1 MNRIKWFFHPV
12 LIFVLSIAALA
23 ASLFLYIYW
32 YIEVST
38 GLQIIIKKYN
48 LDPSQFF
55 EIKTWVVILV
65 LSILVALI
73 LMGVFTIFAYNE
85 KTWRL
90 YRMQRSFINNFTHEL
105 KTPVASLRL
114 YLDTFAKYELPR
126 EDQLRYLDFMIQ
138 DVNRLLENINRILD
152 LARIESKSYQ
162 KDFNRV
168 DLVDTIEAFCEKNA
182 DLFRGCEIVV
192 HNPLKKV
199 YRYWLNLPLF
209 DMLLMNLC
217 TNAIKYNRSAQP
229 RIDIRFTPHKQGL
242 DVRFED
248 NGVGIAKGETRKI
261 FRKFYQAGQ
270 TDDMTAQ
277 GTGLGLYLAQQIAM
291 IHRAGITAASEGPG
305 KGAVFILKLLR
316 HNPSWKRSKEGIQTS

>member
-1 MNRIKWFFHPV
+1 MNRVKWFFHPV
-12 LIFVLSIAALA
+12 LIFILSIAALA

-38 GLQIIIKKYN
+38 GLQRIIKKYN

-65 LSILVALI
+65 LSILVGLI
-73 LMGVFTIFAYNE
+73 LTGVFTIFVYNE

-90 YRMQRSFINNFTHEL
+90 YWMQRNFINNFTHEL

-126 EDQLRYLDFMIQ
+126 EDQLRYLDFMIH

-162 KDFNRV
+162 KDFTHV
-168 DLVDTIEAFCEKNA
+168 DIVENIESFCARNA
-182 DLFRGCEIVV
+182 DLFRGCEIAV
-192 HNPLKKV
+192 HNPLKKA
-199 YRYWLNLPLF
+199 YFYWLNLPLF

-217 TNAIKYNRSAQP
+217 TNAIKYNQSDQP
-229 RIDIRFTPHKQGL
+229 RIDIRFVPHKKGL

-248 NGVGIAKGETRKI
+248 NGMGIEKGETKKI
-261 FRKFYQAGQ
+261 FRKFYQVGQ
-270 TDDMTAQ
+270 TDDMTAK
-277 GTGLGLYLAQQIAM
+277 GTGLGLYLVEQIAL
-291 IHRAGITAASEGPG
+291 IHRAGMTAESEGQG
-305 KGAVFILKLLR
+305 KGSAFILNLPR
-316 HNPSWKRSKEGIQTS
+316 PAGNV

>member
-1 MNRIKWFFHPV
+1 MNRVKWFFHPV
-12 LIFVLSIAALA
+12 LIFILSIAALA

-38 GLQIIIKKYN
+38 GLQRIIKKYN
-48 LDPSQFF
+48 LDPSQFL

-65 LSILVALI
+65 LSILVGLI
-73 LMGVFTIFAYNE
+73 LTGVFTIFVYNE

-90 YRMQRSFINNFTHEL
+90 YWMQRNFINNFTHEL

-126 EDQLRYLDFMIQ
+126 EDQLRYLDFMIH

-162 KDFNRV
+162 KDFTHV
-168 DLVDTIEAFCEKNA
+168 DIVENIESFCARNA
-182 DLFRGCEIVV
+182 DLFRGCEIAV
-192 HNPLKKV
+192 HNPLKKA
-199 YRYWLNLPLF
+199 YFYWLNLPLF

-217 TNAIKYNRSAQP
+217 TNAIKYNQSDQP
-229 RIDIRFTPHKQGL
+229 RIDIRFVPHKKGL

-248 NGVGIAKGETRKI
+248 NGMGIEKGETKKI
-261 FRKFYQAGQ
+261 FRKFYQVGQ
-270 TDDMTAQ
+270 IDDMTAK
-277 GTGLGLYLAQQIAM
+277 GTGLGLYLVEQIAL
-291 IHRAGITAASEGPG
+291 IHRAGMTAESEGQG
-305 KGAVFILKLLR
+305 KGSAFILNLPR
-316 HNPSWKRSKEGIQTS
+316 PAGNV

>member
-1 MNRIKWFFHPV
+1 MNRVKWFFHPV
-12 LIFVLSIAALA
+12 LIFILSIAALA

-32 YIEVST
+32 YIEVSA
-38 GLQIIIKKYN
+38 GLQRIIKKYN

-65 LSILVALI
+65 LSILVGLI
-73 LMGVFTIFAYNE
+73 LTGVFTIFVYNE

-126 EDQLRYLDFMIQ
+126 EDQLRYLDFMIH

-162 KDFNRV
+162 KDLTRV
-168 DLVDTIEAFCEKNA
+168 DIVQNIEAFCAKNA
-182 DLFRGCEIVV
+182 DLFRGCEINV
-192 HNPLKKV
+192 HNPLKKA
-199 YRYWLNLPLF
+199 YYYWLNLPLF

-217 TNAIKYNRSAQP
+217 TNAIKYNQSDQP
-229 RIDIRFTPHKQGL
+229 RIDIRFAPHKKGL
-242 DVRFED
+242 AVRFED
-248 NGVGIAKGETRKI
+248 NGVGIEKGETKKI

-270 TDDMTAQ
+270 TDDMTAK
-277 GTGLGLYLAQQIAM
+277 GTGLGLYLVEQIALL
-291 IHRAGITAASEGPG
+291 HRAGMTAESEGPG
-305 KGAVFILKLLR
+305 KGASFILNLPRPDPPLR
-316 HNPSWKRSKEGIQTS
+316 RREKSS

>member
-1 MNRIKWFFHPV
+1 MNRVKWFFHPV
-12 LIFVLSIAALA
+12 LIFILSIAALA

-38 GLQIIIKKYN
+38 GLQRIIKYYN
-48 LDPSQFF
+48 LDPSQFL

-65 LSILVALI
+65 LSILVGLI
-73 LMGVFTIFAYNE
+73 LTGVFTIFVYNE

-90 YRMQRSFINNFTHEL
+90 YWMQRNFINNFTHEL

-126 EDQLRYLDFMIQ
+126 EDQLRYLDFMIH

-162 KDFNRV
+162 KDFTHV
-168 DLVDTIEAFCEKNA
+168 DIVENIESFCARNA
-182 DLFRGCEIVV
+182 DLFRGCEIAV
-192 HNPLKKV
+192 HNPLKKA
-199 YRYWLNLPLF
+199 YFYWLNLPLF

-217 TNAIKYNRSAQP
+217 TNAIKYNQSDQP
-229 RIDIRFTPHKQGL
+229 RIDIRFVPHKKGL

-248 NGVGIAKGETRKI
+248 NGMGIEKGETKKI
-261 FRKFYQAGQ
+261 FRKFYQVGQ
-270 TDDMTAQ
+270 TDDMTAK
-277 GTGLGLYLAQQIAM
+277 GTGLGLYLVEQIAL
-291 IHRAGITAASEGPG
+291 IHRAGMTAESEGQG
-305 KGAVFILKLLR
+305 KGSAFILNLPR
-316 HNPSWKRSKEGIQTS
+316 PAGNV

>member
-1 MNRIKWFFHPV
+1 MNRVKWFFHPI
-12 LIFVLSIAALA
+12 LIFILSIAALA

-38 GLQIIIKKYN
+38 GLQRIIKHYN
-48 LDPSQFF
+48 LNPSQFL

-65 LSILVALI
+65 LSILVGLI
-73 LMGVFTIFAYNE
+73 LTGVFTIFVYNE

-90 YRMQRSFINNFTHEL
+90 YRMQRNFINNFTHEL

-126 EDQLRYLDFMIQ
+126 EDQLRYLDFMIH

-152 LARIESKSYQ
+152 LARIEGKSYQ
-162 KDFNRV
+162 KDLTNV
-168 DLVDTIEAFCEKNA
+168 DIIENVEAFCAKNA

-192 HNPLKKV
+192 HNPLKKA
-199 YRYWLNLPLF
+199 YFYWLNLPLF

-217 TNAIKYNRSAQP
+217 TNAIKYNQSDQP
-229 RIDIRFTPHKQGL
+229 RIDIRFVTHKKGL

-248 NGVGIAKGETRKI
+248 NGVGIEKGETKKI
-261 FRKFYQAGQ
+261 FRKFYQVGQ
-270 TDDMTAQ
+270 TDDMTAK
-277 GTGLGLYLAQQIAM
+277 GTGLGLYLVEQIAM
-291 IHRAGITAASEGPG
+291 IHRFGMTAESKGIG
-305 KGAVFILKLLR
+305 KGAAFILNLPRPVGK
-316 HNPSWKRSKEGIQTS
+316 T

>member
-1 MNRIKWFFHPV
+1 MNRVKWFFHPV
-12 LIFVLSIAALA
+12 LIFILSIAALA

-38 GLQIIIKKYN
+38 GLQRIIKYYN
-48 LDPSQFF
+48 LDPSQFL

-65 LSILVALI
+65 LSILVGLI
-73 LMGVFTIFAYNE
+73 LTGVFTIFVYNE

-90 YRMQRSFINNFTHEL
+90 YWMQRNFINNFTHEL

-126 EDQLRYLDFMIQ
+126 EDQLRYLDFMIH

-162 KDFNRV
+162 KDFTHV
-168 DLVDTIEAFCEKNA
+168 DIVENIEEFCAKNA
-182 DLFRGCEIVV
+182 DLFRGCEIAV
-192 HNPLKKV
+192 HNPLKKA
-199 YRYWLNLPLF
+199 YFYWLNLPLF

-217 TNAIKYNRSAQP
+217 TNAIKYNQSDQP
-229 RIDIRFTPHKQGL
+229 RIDIRFVPHKKGL

-248 NGVGIAKGETRKI
+248 NGMGIEKGETKKI
-261 FRKFYQAGQ
+261 FRKFYQVGQ
-270 TDDMTAQ
+270 TDDMTAK
-277 GTGLGLYLAQQIAM
+277 GTGLGLYLVEQIAL
-291 IHRAGITAASEGPG
+291 IHRAGMTAESEGQG
-305 KGAVFILKLLR
+305 KGSAFILNLPR
-316 HNPSWKRSKEGIQTS
+316 PAGNV

>member
-1 MNRIKWFFHPV
+1 MNRVKWFFHPV
-12 LIFVLSIAALA
+12 LIFILSITAIA

-38 GLQIIIKKYN
+38 GLQRIIKKYN

-65 LSILVALI
+65 LSILVGLI
-73 LMGVFTIFAYNE
+73 LTGVFTIFVYNE

-90 YRMQRSFINNFTHEL
+90 YRMQRNFINNFTHEL

-126 EDQLRYLDFMIQ
+126 EDQLRYLNFMIH

-162 KDFNRV
+162 KDFTHV
-168 DLVDTIEAFCEKNA
+168 DIVENIEAFCAKNT
-182 DLFRGCEIVV
+182 DLFRGCEISV
-192 HNPLKKV
+192 HNPLKKS
-199 YRYWLNLPLF
+199 YFYWLNLPLF

-217 TNAIKYNRSAQP
+217 TNAIKYNQSDQP
-229 RIDIRFTPHKQGL
+229 RIDIRFVPHKKGL

-248 NGVGIAKGETRKI
+248 NGMGIEKGETKKI

-270 TDDMTAQ
+270 TDDMTAK
-277 GTGLGLYLAQQIAM
+277 GTGLGLYLVEQIALL
-291 IHRAGITAASEGPG
+291 HRAHMTAESEGTG
-305 KGAVFILKLLR
+305 KGSAFILNLPR
-316 HNPSWKRSKEGIQTS
+316 PGRS

>member
-1 MNRIKWFFHPV
+1 MNRVKWFFHPV
-12 LIFVLSIAALA
+12 LIFILSIAALA

-38 GLQIIIKKYN
+38 GLQRIIKKYN

-65 LSILVALI
+65 LSILVGLI
-73 LMGVFTIFAYNE
+73 LTGVFTIFVYNE

-90 YRMQRSFINNFTHEL
+90 YWMQRNFINNFTHEL

-126 EDQLRYLDFMIQ
+126 EDQLRYLDFMIH

-162 KDFNRV
+162 KDFTHV
-168 DLVDTIEAFCEKNA
+168 DIVENIEEFCAKNA
-182 DLFRGCEIVV
+182 DLFRGCEIAV
-192 HNPLKKV
+192 HNPLKKA
-199 YRYWLNLPLF
+199 YFYWLNLPLF

-217 TNAIKYNRSAQP
+217 TNAIKYNQSDQP
-229 RIDIRFTPHKQGL
+229 RIDIRFVPHKKGL

-248 NGVGIAKGETRKI
+248 NGMGIEKGETKKI
-261 FRKFYQAGQ
+261 FRKFYQVGQ
-270 TDDMTAQ
+270 IDDMTAK
-277 GTGLGLYLAQQIAM
+277 GTGLGLYLVEQIAL
-291 IHRAGITAASEGPG
+291 IHRAGMTAESEGQG
-305 KGAVFILKLLR
+305 KGSAFILNLPR
-316 HNPSWKRSKEGIQTS
+316 PAGNV

>member
-1 MNRIKWFFHPV
+1 MNRVKWFFHPV
-12 LIFVLSIAALA
+12 LIFILSIAALA

-38 GLQIIIKKYN
+38 GLQRIIKYYN
-48 LDPSQFF
+48 LDPSQFL

-65 LSILVALI
+65 LSILVGLI
-73 LMGVFTIFAYNE
+73 LTGVFTIFVYNE

-90 YRMQRSFINNFTHEL
+90 YWMQRNFINNFTHEL

-126 EDQLRYLDFMIQ
+126 EDQLRYLDFMIH

-162 KDFNRV
+162 KDFTHV
-168 DLVDTIEAFCEKNA
+168 DIVENIEEFCAKNA
-182 DLFRGCEIVV
+182 DLFRGCEIAV
-192 HNPLKKV
+192 HNPLKKA
-199 YRYWLNLPLF
+199 YFYWLNLPLF

-217 TNAIKYNRSAQP
+217 TNAIKYNQSDQP
-229 RIDIRFTPHKQGL
+229 RIDIRFVPHKKGL

-248 NGVGIAKGETRKI
+248 NGMGIEKGETKKI
-261 FRKFYQAGQ
+261 FRKFYQVGQ
-270 TDDMTAQ
+270 IDDMTAK
-277 GTGLGLYLAQQIAM
+277 GTGLGLYLVEQIAL
-291 IHRAGITAASEGPG
+291 IHRAGMTAESEGQG
-305 KGAVFILKLLR
+305 KGSAFILNLPR
-316 HNPSWKRSKEGIQTS
+316 PAGNV

>member
-1 MNRIKWFFHPV
+1 MNRVKWFFHPV
-12 LIFVLSIAALA
+12 LIFILSIAALA

-38 GLQIIIKKYN
+38 GLQKIIKKYN
-48 LDPSQFF
+48 LDPSQFL

-65 LSILVALI
+65 LSILVGLI
-73 LMGVFTIFAYNE
+73 LTGVFTIFVYNE

-90 YRMQRSFINNFTHEL
+90 YRMQRNFINNFTHEL

-126 EDQLRYLDFMIQ
+126 EDQLRYLDFMIH

-162 KDFNRV
+162 KDFTHV
-168 DLVDTIEAFCEKNA
+168 DIVENIEEFCAKNA
-182 DLFRGCEIVV
+182 DLFRGCEIAI
-192 HNPLKKV
+192 HNPLKKAHF
-199 YRYWLNLPLF
+199 YWLNLPLF

-217 TNAIKYNRSAQP
+217 TNAIKYNQSDQP
-229 RIDIRFTPHKQGL
+229 RIDIRFVPHKKGI

-248 NGVGIAKGETRKI
+248 NGMGIEKGETKKI
-261 FRKFYQAGQ
+261 FRKFYQVGQ
-270 TDDMTAQ
+270 TDDMTAK
-277 GTGLGLYLAQQIAM
+277 GTGLGLYLVEQIALL
-291 IHRAGITAASEGPG
+291 HRAGMTAESDGQG
-305 KGAVFILKLLR
+305 KGAAFILHLPR
-316 HNPSWKRSKEGIQTS
+316 PAGNA